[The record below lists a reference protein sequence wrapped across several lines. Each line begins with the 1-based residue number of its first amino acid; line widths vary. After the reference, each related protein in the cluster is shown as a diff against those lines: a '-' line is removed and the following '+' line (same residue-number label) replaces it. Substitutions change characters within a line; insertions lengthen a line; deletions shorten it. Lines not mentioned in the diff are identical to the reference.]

1 MLEKDN
7 ISEILKEAKKAIKSE
22 DIILLKELSNR
33 TMHSASI
40 EQDSISIT
48 IATII
53 YSLSKVIEKTKFRD
67 EIDWKQFLASMNFHI
82 DRAITALEVNNNERF
97 EKELGKLRKN
107 IAKKSGNLKSLIYDV
122 FKKASIN
129 KASRIYEHGISM
141 EKTARLLGISLWD
154 LAEYAGQSIKDVNL
168 TITMDIRDRIK
179 NAKELFS

>member
-7 ISEILKEAKKAIKSE
+7 ILQILKETKKAVKTE
-22 DIILLKELSNR
+22 DTISLKDLSNR

-53 YSLSKVIEKTKFRD
+53 YSLSKIIEKTKYRK
-67 EIDWKQFLASMNFHI
+67 EADWKQFISSINLHI
-82 DRAITALEVNNNERF
+82 DRALNSLEKNNERRF

-107 IAKKSGNLKSLIYDV
+107 IAKKSGNLKSIIYDV

-141 EKTARLLGISLWD
+141 EKTARLLGLSLWD
-154 LAEYAGQSIKDVNL
+154 LAEYAGQQVKDVNL
-168 TITMDIRDRIK
+168 TVTLDVKERVK
-179 NAKELFS
+179 NAQEIFS